1 MFEKTFILYK
11 INIINNIESVTK
23 PRPAWGLQVCFYINS
38 DIFEGRLWKMMYFLT
53 LSLVDIYAD
62 TNIFCC
68 I

>member
-1 MFEKTFILYK
+1 M
-11 INIINNIESVTK
+11 ESVTK